1 MSIWID
7 VQGAKTTAG
16 DFLKFILTAP
26 NPAAFFH
33 FIGQLAKHLIP
44 SYAAWRLFHG
54 DSLDS
59 IIQGRIFAKKQ

>member
-7 VQGAKTTAG
+7 VHEAKTTVG
-16 DFLKFILTAP
+16 DFLKFILTAA

-33 FIGQLAKHLIP
+33 FTGQLAKHLIP
-44 SYAAWRLFHG
+44 SYAARRLFHG

-59 IIQGRIFAKKQ
+59 IIQGRIFD